1 MCLQFHISN
10 KWVGQ
15 MEFLEEA
22 VANRGFIGLKT
33 GISVYHQWNLELF
46 PPKAGFTNRIGESFF
61 RRAFF
66 LSFMNEGCGL

>member
-1 MCLQFHISN
+1 MCLQFHMSN

-22 VANRGFIGLKT
+22 VADRGFIGLKT

-46 PPKAGFTNRIGESFF
+46 PPEAGFTNE
-61 RRAFF
+61 
-66 LSFMNEGCGL
+66 